1 LPYGSVPEFFK
12 EYLAFC
18 HAEHLTPSGYAKDE
32 TFRKTFL
39 SLKNEFRLI
48 GAKGSMPT
56 CDICNNANDML
67 RASHIKDQSSREII
81 LKFKRL
87 HLQQQMKERQYMEQN
102 RIVSKTLV
110 NGQPTQ
116 FFCLIDA
123 MTCSRGDVP
132 QTGRKFR
139 QGKSEISHQIENRV
153 IGEYIHMKII
163 SASSLCYSNYN
174 ITYLSN
180 YYVSLSQR
188 AKSSV
193 EILTRSFYITQTI

>member
-1 LPYGSVPEFFK
+1 VPEFYK

-18 HAEHLTPSGYAKDE
+18 HAEQMSPSGYAKDE
-32 TFRKTFL
+32 TFRKVFL
-39 SLKNEFRLI
+39 RMKNEFRLI

-67 RASHIKDQSSREII
+67 RASNIKDQSTREII

-102 RIVSKTLV
+102 RMASKTLV
-110 NGQPTQ
+110 NGQPIQ

-132 QTGRKFR
+132 QVGAKYR
-139 QGKSEISHQIENRV
+139 QGKSEITHQIENRV
-153 IGEYIHMKII
+153 IGEYTYVTII
-163 SASSLCYSNYN
+163 TASSSCYSNYN
-174 ITYLSN
+174 INNHSN
-180 YYVSLSQR
+180 IYISMSQR

-193 EILTRSFYITQTI
+193 ETLTRSFYITQTTW